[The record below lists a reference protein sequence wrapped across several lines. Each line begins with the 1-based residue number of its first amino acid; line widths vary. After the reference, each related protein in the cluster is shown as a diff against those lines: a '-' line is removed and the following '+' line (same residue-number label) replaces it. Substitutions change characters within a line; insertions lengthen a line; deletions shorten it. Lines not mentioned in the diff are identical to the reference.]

1 MYQAFARNDPELR
14 ARRKLER
21 AAARRRNDQNWGA
34 IWGAPAAAPE
44 PVAVVPPPALPD
56 DAAAPVPAPE
66 TAARDAEQAA
76 ALVALLRARDEP
88 AAAAALSHSRKV
100 KLVAMCEAYD
110 ANSDDRLPLQRLCDV
125 ELSGISAQAELAA
138 EALTK
143 RWRARL
149 DGGETVIGEAAVM
162 ADWLALPTMSDDE
175 FEAIVD
181 LLLVAAGGNADDA
194 VMFDVASDDGGAAAS
209 DDEEAMW

>member
-1 MYQAFARNDPELR
+1 
-14 ARRKLER
+14 
-21 AAARRRNDQNWGA
+21 
-34 IWGAPAAAPE
+34 
-44 PVAVVPPPALPD
+44 
-56 DAAAPVPAPE
+56 
-66 TAARDAEQAA
+66 
-76 ALVALLRARDEP
+76 
-88 AAAAALSHSRKV
+88 
-100 KLVAMCEAYD
+100 MCEAYD
-110 ANSDDRLPLQRLCDV
+110 SNSDDRLPLARLCDV

-162 ADWLALPTMSDDE
+162 ADWLALPPMSDDE

>member
-1 MYQAFARNDPELR
+1 MQAS
-14 ARRKLER
+14 LEDDAGSPLPTAPPPAAPKP
-21 AAARRRNDQNWGA
+21 AAARAPVAASGY
-34 IWGAPAAAPE
+34 GAPAAAP
-44 PVAVVPPPALPD
+44 
-56 DAAAPVPAPE
+56 AAAPS
-66 TAARDAEQAA
+66 
-76 ALVALLRARDEP
+76 
-88 AAAAALSHSRKV
+88 LSHSRKV

-110 ANSDDRLPLQRLCDV
+110 ANSDDRLPLARLCDV

-162 ADWLALPTMSDDE
+162 ADWLALPPMSDDE

>member
-1 MYQAFARNDPELR
+1 MQAS
-14 ARRKLER
+14 LEDDAGSPLPTAPPPPAPKP
-21 AAARRRNDQNWGA
+21 AAARAPVAASGY
-34 IWGAPAAAPE
+34 GAPAAAP
-44 PVAVVPPPALPD
+44 
-56 DAAAPVPAPE
+56 
-66 TAARDAEQAA
+66 
-76 ALVALLRARDEP
+76 
-88 AAAAALSHSRKV
+88 ALSHSRKV

-162 ADWLALPTMSDDE
+162 ADWLALPPVSDDE
-175 FEAIVD
+175 FEAIVICCWWRRGATPRRGD
-181 LLLVAAGGNADDA
+181 DDGRATTAMRRATTRKRCVAA
-194 VMFDVASDDGGAAAS
+194 
-209 DDEEAMW
+209 

>member
-1 MYQAFARNDPELR
+1 M
-14 ARRKLER
+14 
-21 AAARRRNDQNWGA
+21 
-34 IWGAPAAAPE
+34 
-44 PVAVVPPPALPD
+44 
-56 DAAAPVPAPE
+56 
-66 TAARDAEQAA
+66 
-76 ALVALLRARDEP
+76 
-88 AAAAALSHSRKV
+88 
-100 KLVAMCEAYD
+100 
-110 ANSDDRLPLQRLCDV
+110 QRLCDV

-162 ADWLALPTMSDDE
+162 ADWLALPPVSDDE

-194 VMFDVASDDGGAAAS
+194 VMFDVASDDGDPAAS